1 MIGSKEFLVETE
13 GLHEGLL
20 RSGAALAFA
29 AQGKR
34 YGDEAVEPIALL
46 SSRLSA
52 ITGSLKGKRSMPLPP
67 PLVIYWTV

>member
-20 RSGAALAFA
+20 RSGAGLTFA

-34 YGDEAVEPIALL
+34 YDDEAAEPIALL

-52 ITGSLKGKRSMPLPP
+52 ITGSQRGKRSMPLPP
-67 PLVIYWTV
+67 PSVIYWTV